1 MTKGNE
7 NIRNYQKVSD
17 RFALWADE
25 KKAAELSGVTIS
37 RFRQRVKE
45 WEENGF
51 PRIHPETG
59 KRLIPAILRFWDP
72 SSDRPTRHRSSKA
85 TRYPIWTWDLLA
97 RYQKS
102 PLVEVYLGRY
112 KVYWR
117 PKGSGEDGEVVTDPH
132 IVDDYCAKQ
141 SGS

>member
-1 MTKGNE
+1 MTRDNKKIGNDAV
-7 NIRNYQKVSD
+7 VSGWP
-17 RFALWADE
+17 ALWADE
-25 KKAAELSGVTIS
+25 KESAELSGVTIL

-51 PRIHPETG
+51 PRENPETG
-59 KRLIPAILRFWDP
+59 KRFIPAILRYWDP
-72 SSDRPTRHRSSKA
+72 MPGSPRLHRSSK
-85 TRYPIWTWDLLA
+85 TERYPSWTWDLLA
-97 RYQKS
+97 RYRKS

-117 PKGSGEDGEVVTDPH
+117 PRGSGEDGKVVTNPN

-141 SGS
+141 TGS